1 LRSGVIPVMFRVY
14 NKGRFTKGIT
24 EHKVDKVIMSCE
36 RGEGLQ
42 LNTTDPGHIIMI
54 AGGTGLFTF
63 SDIIDLLY
71 KEQLMINKP

>member
-1 LRSGVIPVMFRVY
+1 MFRVY
-14 NKGRFTKGIT
+14 NKGKFTKGIT
-24 EHKVDKVIMSCE
+24 EHKVNKVMMSCE

-42 LNTTDPGHIIMI
+42 LTYTQPGHIIMI

-71 KEQLMINKP
+71 KEQLMIHKP